1 MTLRAHGFTLIELLI
16 AVTIFVFLIMLAG
29 PMYTEFMANHQ
40 IRNATDAM
48 LNGVQEAQSAA
59 VRNNTLARLLVDTTT
74 GTGGWKVF
82 QTVDGTEK
90 PAALQVYTV
99 LDGAPKVTVTPVP
112 ADARQVT
119 FDGFGRI
126 VANVDASATLTC
138 LKVTNTN
145 VSSPHKLNV
154 TIGIGGL
161 SGGTKLC
168 DPAASAGEPQ
178 ACPAACKN

>member
-90 PAALQVYTV
+90 PAALATCAPGRPASDTPS
-99 LDGAPKVTVTPVP
+99 LTTSWRATRRSLLPGAGRCGLPRLLR
-112 ADARQVT
+112 ARRQALAISA
-119 FDGFGRI
+119 RSS
-126 VANVDASATLTC
+126 ASC
-138 LKVTNTN
+138 V
-145 VSSPHKLNV
+145 
-154 TIGIGGL
+154 
-161 SGGTKLC
+161 
-168 DPAASAGEPQ
+168 
-178 ACPAACKN
+178 